1 MKLGEAKPE
10 QAPNIVMLISGS
22 GSNMAAVADQ
32 LKAEAV
38 YANIAAVISNKA
50 DAGGLQK
57 AQERGLHTE
66 VLSHKE
72 FATRESYD
80 QALIKLIDG
89 FEPDLIVLAGF
100 MRVLSA
106 DFVQHYAD
114 RIINIHPA
122 LLPNFKG
129 LHTHQRALEAGANE
143 HGATVHFI
151 DDQLDEG
158 VNIIQATVPVLA
170 DDTEFTLQQRV
181 LVQEH
186 IIYPIAVKWFVEGR
200 LKLKGNTAYLDG
212 QALPSTGLKLS

>member
-1 MKLGEAKPE
+1 MNLGEAKPE
-10 QAPNIVMLISGS
+10 QAPKIVILISGS

-38 YANIAAVISNKA
+38 FADIAAVISNKA

-66 VLSHKE
+66 VLSHKD

-80 QALIKLIDG
+80 QALINLIDS

-106 DFVQHYAD
+106 DFVHHYAD

-129 LHTHQRALEAGANE
+129 LHTHQRALEAGATE

-151 DDQLDEG
+151 DDKLDEG
-158 VNIIQATVPVLA
+158 VNIIQAAVPVLA

-212 QALPSTGLKLS
+212 QALPATGLKL